1 MTSIV
6 WTQFLGAPWVP
17 TSMRMVRTMLEL
29 AEVKPGDRVYDL
41 GCGDGRMII
50 TAARRYGARAIGIE
64 VDPLRYLWC
73 RMLVT
78 LLGLRDQVSIIYGD
92 FFSQDLREADV
103 VTCFLMQETND
114 RLEGK
119 LQQELKPGAWVVSN
133 QFSFSGLRLVQ
144 MEGEARLYRIVPK
157 DKEETLKSK

>member
-50 TAARRYGARAIGIE
+50 TAARRYGACAIGIE